1 VSVISVAAGALA
13 LGGFGMLLWAL
24 GSGRIRSAWH
34 FTPRALPEW
43 SWGELARVLLLTLF
57 IVALLP
63 FARFGIQ
70 TLGAFNDDP
79 HVWMTSAMLILDVFV
94 ILAILAFA
102 AGRGRAAWRTFGWST
117 RLWPGAVATGLRGYV
132 AVFPWLFILL
142 FLAVGI
148 ARQLDWTPPVEPI
161 QELIFDEP
169 RAGVL
174 ALTALLACV
183 IGPLAEELFFR
194 GLLFSTLRRRMSR
207 GLQFQTSYTWSKATD
222 HDSDSGGTQYV
233 NNVHIPEWRNPG
245 MNWGPSNF
253 DLRHNFVSN
262 LIYEFPINV
271 ASGWRHAVN
280 GWSSNF
286 ILTLTSG
293 PPLGLKNGFARSRN
307 GETNPAFGERPNLKP
322 GFTHED
328 IVLGDPARY
337 YNPDI
342 FELQEEGTYGN
353 LGRHVVPGPSFA
365 SLDFSLFKRFPIR
378 EATTLQFRAEFFNLL
393 NHPNF
398 QVPEPFVFTDATG
411 RPNRTA
417 GRIAS
422 TVSSSRQIQLGLRLV
437 F

>member
-1 VSVISVAAGALA
+1 VERSRSFKNFAPRVGLA
-13 LGGFGMLLWAL
+13 WDVFGDGTTSLRSGFGISYALTPPHRNAKAMGGPPFRNSVLISNPPFPDFTGGQRLTPLLNPIGTIGGATAYPVDGLPWTYAMSWSLELQRQLSPTTLVSAAYL
-24 GSGRIRSAWH
+24 GNRGVHVEGGHSFTNRPIPVIRPDGSYFYPATITRPNPRLSA
-34 FTPRALPEW
+34 
-43 SWGELARVLLLTLF
+43 G
-57 IVALLP
+57 VAMI
-63 FARFGIQ
+63 A
-70 TLGAFNDDP
+70 
-79 HVWMTSAMLILDVFV
+79 
-94 ILAILAFA
+94 
-102 AGRGRAAWRTFGWST
+102 T
-117 RLWPGAVATGLRGYV
+117 RLDSKYHGL
-132 AVFPWLFILL
+132 
-142 FLAVGI
+142 
-148 ARQLDWTPPVEPI
+148 
-161 QELIFDEP
+161 
-169 RAGVL
+169 VL
-174 ALTALLACV
+174 N
-183 IGPLAEELFFR
+183 
-194 GLLFSTLRRRMSR
+194 LRRRMSR
-207 GLQFQTSYTWSKATD
+207 GLQLQTSYTWSKATD

-233 NNVHIPEWRNPG
+233 NNIHIPEWRDPG

-262 LIYEFPINV
+262 LIYEFPFT
-271 ASGWRHAVN
+271 ALGKWGHLLN

-337 YNPDI
+337 YNSDI

-365 SLDFSLFKRFPIR
+365 SLDFSLFKRFPIK
-378 EATTLQFRAEFFNLL
+378 ETTTLQFRAEFFNLL

-398 QVPEPFVFTDATG
+398 QVPEPFIFTDATG